1 MSSDLILVRHGS
13 KMPSHSSH
21 LSSTSRRVHL
31 ARCIERNGITM
42 PTPCA
47 YCKSHRLECKVDLRS
62 GRCAECVRRARKCDL
77 VVTRAE
83 FDKLRSSRLKLKE
96 QLERAEDEE
105 EKLSEEHEVLLARI
119 RTQQAR
125 IRRLRKQLRFSE
137 HQEGAAFEK
146 ELASI
151 EEAEEQER
159 SLLASSSEPL
169 AVELPPLEVFP
180 IDDRLMMSP
189 SQWADLAGDAWS
201 FDLGGT
207 SVGAASSS

>member
-1 MSSDLILVRHGS
+1 
-13 KMPSHSSH
+13 
-21 LSSTSRRVHL
+21 
-31 ARCIERNGITM
+31 M

-47 YCKSHRLECKVDLRS
+47 YCKSHHLDCKVDLRS

-83 FDKLRSSRLKLKE
+83 FDKLRSIRLRLKE

-105 EKLSEEHEVLLARI
+105 EKLVEEQEALLVRI

-137 HQEGAAFEK
+137 RQEGAAFDK

-159 SLLASSSEPL
+159 SLIASYAEP
-169 AVELPPLEVFP
+169 VSVDLPSVSLFP
-180 IDDRLMMSP
+180 FDDRLMMSP
-189 SQWADLAGDAWS
+189 SQWADLGGDDWS
-201 FDLGGT
+201 FGLGGT
-207 SVGAASSS
+207 SSEVTGSS